1 MIDERERERESRGYC
16 GGNAF
21 IPLDFAEF
29 RYFLVVFSNTR
40 CRRAFL
46 LSSWPRK
53 YGSIYILYFIYIYI
67 YYIEV
72 GPKARNSPV
81 NWLVCEIDDRSGK
94 SVRSFLR
101 QLVPCLAGTTPRG
114 GEKKIELEGEVF
126 ARRNGEKELERGGR
140 KRSGVRPPSW
150 VSGNKSRCY
159 IYMYIHI

>member
-1 MIDERERERESRGYC
+1 M
-16 GGNAF
+16 
-21 IPLDFAEF
+21 
-29 RYFLVVFSNTR
+29 
-40 CRRAFL
+40 
-46 LSSWPRK
+46 
-53 YGSIYILYFIYIYI
+53 
-67 YYIEV
+67 
-72 GPKARNSPV
+72 

-159 IYMYIHI
+159 IYVYTYIEVSGGRWLEAREIASHRRFGEDTERTNFGTVVNHPGSGEGREIKSFGCSKSIKHASRISPSYVDRHA

>member
-1 MIDERERERESRGYC
+1 MRWKRVYTPG
-16 GGNAF
+16 
-21 IPLDFAEF
+21 F
-29 RYFLVVFSNTR
+29 RRVSIFSGSFFEYAVSAR
-40 CRRAFL
+40 LSSFL
-46 LSSWPRK
+46 LAAKIRF
-53 YGSIYILYFIYIYI
+53 YIYIYTIFYIYI

-159 IYMYIHI
+159 IYVYIYRSKWWTVVGGA